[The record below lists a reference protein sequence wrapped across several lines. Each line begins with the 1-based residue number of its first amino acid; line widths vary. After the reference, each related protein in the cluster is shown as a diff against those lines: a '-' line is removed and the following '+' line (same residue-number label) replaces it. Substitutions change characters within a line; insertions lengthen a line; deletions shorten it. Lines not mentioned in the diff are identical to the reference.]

1 MGVLQGSDLMEIVE
15 AEDMKQPQLHLED
28 NNAYKAL
35 VWLRLFTEW
44 KLRPRKNKEHTQGSE
59 VMMQPCS
66 ELWHIVCQAGWL
78 QMLTSEA
85 ERSTSNKGAKHD
97 QNHATQKVQLWTAF

>member
-1 MGVLQGSDLMEIVE
+1 MLQGSDLMEIVE

-44 KLRPRKNKEHTQGSE
+44 KLRPRKNKEHTQGS
-59 VMMQPCS
+59 
-66 ELWHIVCQAGWL
+66 
-78 QMLTSEA
+78 
-85 ERSTSNKGAKHD
+85 
-97 QNHATQKVQLWTAF
+97 